1 MDTIKLEKKQVRM
14 VAHRGLSG
22 IERENTCPAFVA
34 AGNRSYYGI
43 ETDVHVTRDGRFV
56 IIHDETTK
64 RVSCESADI
73 NVEGCDFSAVSELV
87 LPDRDGSRLRRDIR
101 VPLLAEYIAICK
113 KYEKRCVLEVK
124 NTFPPDDLAR
134 MVEEIRA
141 LDYLDG
147 VIFISFSRE
156 NCINLRKLLPKAEIQ
171 FLCDEANEEI
181 IAMLREHRLDLDI
194 YYPSLT
200 RELVERL
207 HGLGITIN
215 CWTCDSKEH
224 GEALVAMGVDMI
236 TSNILE

>member
-1 MDTIKLEKKQVRM
+1 MDTIKLEKKQVKM

-34 AGNRSYYGI
+34 AANRSYYGI
-43 ETDVHVTRDGRFV
+43 ETDVHVTRDGQFV

-73 NVEGCDFSAVSELV
+73 NVESCDFSAVSELL
-87 LPDRDGSRLRRDIR
+87 LPDRDGSRVWRDIR
-101 VPLLAEYIAICK
+101 VPLLAEYISICK
-113 KYEKRCVLEVK
+113 KYDKRCVLEVK
-124 NTFPPDDLAR
+124 NTFPLPDLTR
-134 MVEEIRA
+134 MVEDIRA

-171 FLCDEANEEI
+171 FLCGEVSEET
-181 IAMLREHRLDLDI
+181 IAMLCEHRLDLDI
-194 YYPSLT
+194 HYPALT

-207 HGLGITIN
+207 HGLGILIN
-215 CWTCDSKEH
+215 CWTCDKQED